1 MQREVV
7 VGFID
12 RATKQVYSDST
23 YTLHRFQVGRCDV
36 CIFVLRDEPRVF
48 VGGGEFGFDSLA
60 READITEVEALAER
74 FGLVELREAAARM
87 RSSSVS
93 RAAEQSATADRPRD

>member
-1 MQREVV
+1 LQRELV

-12 RATKQVYSDST
+12 RTTKQVYSESS

-36 CIFVLRDEPRVF
+36 CIFVMRDEPRVF

-74 FGLVELREAAARM
+74 FGLAELHEAAARM

-93 RAAEQSATADRPRD
+93 RAAEQSAAADRTSD